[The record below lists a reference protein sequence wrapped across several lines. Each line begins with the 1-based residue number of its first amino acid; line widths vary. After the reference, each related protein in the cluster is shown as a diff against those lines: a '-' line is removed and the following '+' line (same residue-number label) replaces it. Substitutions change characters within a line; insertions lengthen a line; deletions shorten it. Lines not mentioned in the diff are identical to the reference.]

1 MSFAVN
7 LDLKEIFLSE
17 LQKAEKMLSKWTYKP
32 TILIRMSLFDVNAVF

>member
-17 LQKAEKMLSKWTYKP
+17 LQKAQKMLSKWTYKP
-32 TILIRMSLFDVNAVF
+32 TILIRMSLFEFNVVF

>member
-1 MSFAVN
+1 MSVAVN

-32 TILIRMSLFDVNAVF
+32 TILIRMSLFEFNVVF